1 MMMMMM
7 MMMMGHKSPVRVCV
21 PRGTRTTNRDPVI
34 EIRIEII
41 SGVCVFHMRARVRY
55 SNALHAHH
63 ARGRY
68 DKKKTDTH
76 TKTGSHRACSC
87 RTVAMGCPYQSR
99 HGSHDMRSIAYA
111 TRAGYTAHGC
121 AVYGIGDVAW
131 MCIYRACSDIRCPS
145 TTRPMPR
152 SPTGDRLRLCAA
164 TLLCAVDDDDDVVAS
179 REHARERTH
188 GALRPERGYG

>member
-1 MMMMMM
+1 
-7 MMMMGHKSPVRVCV
+7 
-21 PRGTRTTNRDPVI
+21 
-34 EIRIEII
+34 
-41 SGVCVFHMRARVRY
+41 
-55 SNALHAHH
+55 
-63 ARGRY
+63 
-68 DKKKTDTH
+68 
-76 TKTGSHRACSC
+76 
-87 RTVAMGCPYQSR
+87 MGCPYQSR

-131 MCIYRACSDIRCPS
+131 MDVYRACSDIRCAS
-145 TTRPMPR
+145 TTV
-152 SPTGDRLRLCAA
+152 GDRLRLGAA

>member
-1 MMMMMM
+1 
-7 MMMMGHKSPVRVCV
+7 
-21 PRGTRTTNRDPVI
+21 
-34 EIRIEII
+34 
-41 SGVCVFHMRARVRY
+41 
-55 SNALHAHH
+55 
-63 ARGRY
+63 
-68 DKKKTDTH
+68 
-76 TKTGSHRACSC
+76 
-87 RTVAMGCPYQSR
+87 
-99 HGSHDMRSIAYA
+99 MRSIAYA

-131 MCIYRACSDIRCPS
+131 MYVYIAHVRTFGVRL

>member
-1 MMMMMM
+1 MMMMMMM

-41 SGVCVFHMRARVRY
+41 SGVCAGVCVFHLFICARECAIRTPY
-55 SNALHAHH
+55 TPITHAVNTI
-63 ARGRY
+63 
-68 DKKKTDTH
+68 KKTDTH
-76 TKTGSHRACSC
+76 TNTGSHRACSC

-131 MCIYRACSDIRCPS
+131 MDVYRACSDIRCAS
-145 TTRPMPR
+145 TTW
-152 SPTGDRLRLCAA
+152 THD
-164 TLLCAVDDDDDVVAS
+164 AVA
-179 REHARERTH
+179 H
-188 GALRPERGYG
+188 G